1 VWFLFVVI
9 SLLTRNN
16 IKIMPFPNSIRL
28 IFAVAL
34 VSFITSPSNAAL
46 EVIGSGYGRTGT
58 DTLREA
64 LNELGY
70 KTYHMREIMKGQL
83 LSDIKVWHDQIENDC
98 SDVEALRDLFERGG
112 WTAALD
118 FPTVMCYESLM
129 IAFPQAKIIHT
140 ERKSSEQWWNSAS
153 NSIMIIASLFPF
165 NVLHAVIPFLKIR
178 KAMLNSMWSKVLG
191 GKNITISDDDFPLGY
206 KEEFIAAY
214 EANNARVRKVVP
226 RKRLLIQDHSKGW
239 TDLCK
244 FLGKEVPEIPYPY
257 SNKRRDFYRF
267 AYKMAFKFI
276 FGAVTAFVICIFLM
290 YKLLQLF
297 TKNNKIKDL

>member
-1 VWFLFVVI
+1 MT
-9 SLLTRNN
+9 SLYTNRVAFSLV
-16 IKIMPFPNSIRL
+16 L
-28 IFAVAL
+28 IFTAL
-34 VSFITSPSNAAL
+34 SPNAAL

-70 KTYHMREIMKGQL
+70 KTYHMKEIVEGRL
-83 LSDIKVWHDQIENDC
+83 GSDAMLWHAQMENDC
-98 SDVEALRDLFERGG
+98 SDVEALRDMFEKGG
-112 WTAALD
+112 WTAAVDL
-118 FPTVMCYESLM
+118 PASLCYERLM
-129 IAFPQAKIIHT
+129 KAYPKAKVIHT
-140 ERKSSEQWWNSAS
+140 ERKSAEQWWNSAS
-153 NSIMIIASLFPF
+153 NSIMIVGTIFPYNIF
-165 NVLHAVIPFLKIR
+165 YNRIPFFR
-178 KAMLNSMWSKVLG
+178 THKAMSDAMWSRVLG
-191 GKNITISDDDFPLGY
+191 GKNVTVDDDDFPQAY
-206 KEEFIAAY
+206 KAEFLAAY

>member
-1 VWFLFVVI
+1 
-9 SLLTRNN
+9 
-16 IKIMPFPNSIRL
+16 MPFPNSIRL

-98 SDVEALRDLFERGG
+98 SDVEALRDMFEKGG
-112 WTAALD
+112 WTAAVDL
-118 FPTVMCYESLM
+118 PASLCYERLM
-129 IAFPQAKIIHT
+129 KAYPKAKVIHT
-140 ERKSSEQWWNSAS
+140 ERKSAEQWWNSAS
-153 NSIMIIASLFPF
+153 NSIMIVGTIFPYNIF
-165 NVLHAVIPFLKIR
+165 YNRIPFFR
-178 KAMLNSMWSKVLG
+178 THKAMSDAMWSRVLG
-191 GKNITISDDDFPLGY
+191 GKNVTVDDDDFPQAY
-206 KEEFIAAY
+206 KAEFLAAY

-276 FGAVTAFVICIFLM
+276 FGAVTAIGICIFLM

>member
-1 VWFLFVVI
+1 
-9 SLLTRNN
+9 
-16 IKIMPFPNSIRL
+16 MPFPNSIRL

-98 SDVEALRDLFERGG
+98 SDVEALRDMFEKGG
-112 WTAALD
+112 WTAAVDL
-118 FPTVMCYESLM
+118 PASLCYERLM
-129 IAFPQAKIIHT
+129 KAYPKAKVIHT
-140 ERKSSEQWWNSAS
+140 ERKSAEQWWNSAS
-153 NSIMIIASLFPF
+153 NSIMIVGTIFPYNIF
-165 NVLHAVIPFLKIR
+165 YNRIPFFR
-178 KAMLNSMWSKVLG
+178 THKAMSDAMWSRVLG
-191 GKNITISDDDFPLGY
+191 GKNVTVDDDDFPQAY
-206 KEEFIAAY
+206 KAEFLAAY

-239 TDLCK
+239 TDLCT
-244 FLGKEVPEIPYPY
+244 FLNKEVPDIPYPHV
-257 SNKRRDFYRF
+257 NTLNDFYKF
-267 AYKMAFKFI
+267 ANNVAMKVAFGVTFA
-276 FGAVTAFVICIFLM
+276 FAVFVLAVKKLM
-290 YKLLQLF
+290 SLL
-297 TKNNKIKDL
+297 TNNNKIKES